1 MKMRDSS
8 IYEIMELVFLF
19 FYYNSSIKTI
29 FITKKKSCSTLSLS
43 NKKLLLSQ

>member
-29 FITKKKSCSTLSLS
+29 FITKKEV
-43 NKKLLLSQ
+43 LLHFVFV